1 MDVLLRSLLFAAV
14 LAPSLVGSAAGD
26 ESDGRLVLV
35 VSGTPGTDEYGR
47 AFNTWAER
55 WVDAAEA
62 GGATAVRIG
71 AGDRSA
77 DSTDYSVLRSQI
89 ESFGET
95 YLDKAGAELW
105 IVLIGHGTFDG
116 RLARFNLRGPDVAAS
131 ELERWLEDIRCPTVI
146 ANCASSSAPFM
157 QRLAALHRVV
167 ITATKSGAEHNF
179 ARFGDHLSRA
189 VSDASFDLDKDGQTS
204 LFEAYLAASRR
215 TEQFYESEGRLATEH
230 SLLDDNG
237 DGQGIRADWFRGI
250 RPVKIPKGTEKVDGR
265 RAHQL
270 HLVRSESEQSL
281 PAELRQQRD
290 QLELA
295 VIELRDRK
303 FQFAVEDE
311 YYAQLEPLL
320 IRLAQVYQRPAAAR
334 N

>member
-1 MDVLLRSLLFAAV
+1 MDVILRSLV
-14 LAPSLVGSAAGD
+14 LAAAMVAYLTTAVVGD

-35 VSGTPGTDEYGR
+35 VTGASGTDEYER
-47 AFNTWAER
+47 AFNTWADR
-55 WVDAAEA
+55 WIDAAQS
-62 GGATAVRIG
+62 GGTNVVRIG
-71 AGDRSA
+71 VGDRSA
-77 DSTDYSVLRSQI
+77 DSTDHGVLRSQI
-89 ESFGET
+89 ESFEESH
-95 YLDKAGAELW
+95 LDHAGAELW

-116 RLARFNLRGPDVAAS
+116 RLARFNLRGPDVSAS
-131 ELERWLEDIRCPTVI
+131 ELERWLENIKCPTVI
-146 ANCASSSAPFM
+146 ANCASASAPFM
-157 QRLAALHRVV
+157 QRLAAPHRVV

-189 VSDASFDLDKDGQTS
+189 IGDASFDLDKDGQTS

-215 TEQFYESEGRLATEH
+215 TDQFYESEGRLATEH

-250 RPVKIPKGTEKVDGR
+250 RPVKTPKGTEKVDGR

-270 HLVRSESEQSL
+270 HLVRSETEQSL

-290 QLELA
+290 DLELA

-303 FQFAVEDE
+303 AQFASEDE

-320 IRLAQVYQRPAAAR
+320 VRLAQVYQRPATAR